1 MLKWKQDSLKR
12 YHEERAESEKLG
24 NRIAELET
32 RDSEKDIAITEL
44 ELRDIENNI
53 AITELELELAVLG
66 LQPASGQTGEQEGTR
81 TDGSDGSQNNSQTKG
96 E

>member
-53 AITELELELAVLG
+53 AITELELAVLG
-66 LQPASGQTGEQEGTR
+66 LQPVPGQTGEQEGTR
-81 TDGSDGSQNNSQTKG
+81 TDGNDGSQNNSQTKG

>member
-44 ELRDIENNI
+44 ELRDIESSI
-53 AITELELELAVLG
+53 AGAGACSAWTEAG
-66 LQPASGQTGEQEGTR
+66 AGADGGAGR
-81 TDGSDGSQNNSQTKG
+81 HTDRRQ
-96 E
+96 

>member
-44 ELRDIENNI
+44 EL
-53 AITELELELAVLG
+53 AMLG
-66 LQPASGQTGEQEGTR
+66 LQPAPGQTGEQEG
-81 TDGSDGSQNNSQTKG
+81 NSQTKG

>member
-24 NRIAELET
+24 NRLA
-32 RDSEKDIAITEL
+32 EKDIAITEL

-53 AITELELELAVLG
+53 AITELELAMLG
-66 LQPASGQTGEQEGTR
+66 LQPAPGQTGEQEG
-81 TDGSDGSQNNSQTKG
+81 NSQTKG